1 MKHIKKLLLC
11 AAAVLLAG
19 CMKMRMT
26 YDVTKEGD
34 VTASYRMLVS
44 TSFIESMGANVEEAV
59 AELQQKMQEQY
70 PDGKTKLINEKYGED
85 NYTGFEITDIKNEAL
100 KAEVKNGNVTLTIPR
115 NSVEQDVS
123 DTIGVDDSS
132 IDVSS
137 LKQHGL
143 ELTMIVNMPGA
154 AKSNVGTVNGK
165 TVTIDLLEAP
175 SDVTEFV
182 ISSGSG
188 SVLPW
193 IIGGCAVIVAAGA
206 AFVAFM
212 KLRK

>member
-1 MKHIKKLLLC
+1 M
-11 AAAVLLAG
+11 
-19 CMKMRMT
+19 
-26 YDVTKEGD
+26 
-34 VTASYRMLVS
+34 
-44 TSFIESMGANVEEAV
+44 
-59 AELQQKMQEQY
+59 
-70 PDGKTKLINEKYGED
+70 
-85 NYTGFEITDIKNEAL
+85 
-100 KAEVKNGNVTLTIPR
+100 
-115 NSVEQDVS
+115 
-123 DTIGVDDSS
+123 DDSS

-143 ELTMIVNMPGA
+143 ELTMIVNMPGK

-165 TVTIDLLEAP
+165 TVTIDLLEVP